1 MKRLIAIVIALAL
14 GMAVL
19 TGCKNASE
27 SENASSNKDINNTEE
42 FSGRFS
48 GPAGF
53 MEFTAK
59 REVQINFSDDHVWD
73 LYPPSFNMSHRYQF
87 VTGEKEIVTYDRA
100 EKLVLLNIKDGKYFY
115 TLPCRVEES
124 KIILYPGEDF
134 EAVFDKEAK

>member
-19 TGCKNASE
+19 TGCKNTPE

-53 MEFTAK
+53 MEFATNG
-59 REVQINFSDDHVWD
+59 EVQINFSDEHVWD
-73 LYPPSFNMSHRYQF
+73 LYPPSFNMSHLYQF
-87 VTGEKEIVTYDRA
+87 VTGEKEIVPYYRA

-124 KIILYPGEDF
+124 RIVLYPGEGF
-134 EAVFDKEAK
+134 ETVFEKEAQ